1 MIYGDSY
8 IKSMVIILKIYSG
21 CIPCLLARVHYEAEL
36 STDDTELQH
45 KAIQAGVQWLCREY
59 YHNAPLTSISTGVH
73 RSAYD
78 VLGSDPYI
86 TKKKMSN
93 EIALKFLPAV
103 QKIVESDSEGAFRR
117 SIIASII
124 GNSFDFGVLGFEPE
138 ERFEDYFMEVFEKG
152 LEVDEIDDMVCLLDE
167 VLYIVDNC
175 GEIVFDGLV
184 LDQIKR
190 LGGHT
195 TLVVKGAPI
204 LTDATLEDA
213 NDTGV
218 SWKADRVLT
227 TGSNAVGVNMDEVP
241 FDLVEALHSSSLIIS
256 KGMANYEALS
266 EYDFKPIAY
275 LLRAKCEPIAKS
287 LGVKKGWNV
296 AKLCL

>member
-1 MIYGDSY
+1 
-8 IKSMVIILKIYSG
+8 LF
-21 CIPCLLARVHYEAEL
+21 ARVQYEAEL
-36 STDDTELQH
+36 STDNTELQH
-45 KAIQAGVQWLCREY
+45 KAIKAGVQWLGREY
-59 YHNAPLTSISTGVH
+59 RHNAPLTYISTGVH
-73 RSAYD
+73 RRAYE
-78 VLGSDPYI
+78 VLGGDPYI
-86 TKKKMSN
+86 EKKKMSN
-93 EIALKFLPAV
+93 EIALKLLPTV
-103 QKIVESDSEGAFRR
+103 KQIVDSDSKKAFRR
-117 SIIASII
+117 SVIASII

-152 LEVDEIDDMVCLLDE
+152 LEIDDIDDMVCLLEE
-167 VLYIVDNC
+167 VLYLTDNC

-184 LDQIKR
+184 LEQIKR
-190 LGGHT
+190 LGGRT
-195 TLVVKGAPI
+195 TLVLKGMPI

-218 SWKADRVLT
+218 SGKADRVLT
-227 TGSNAVGVNMDEVP
+227 TGSNAVGVNLDEAP
-241 FDLVEALHSSSLIIS
+241 YELVEALHSSSLIIS
-256 KGMANYEALS
+256 KGMANYESMS

>member
-1 MIYGDSY
+1 M
-8 IKSMVIILKIYSG
+8 KIYPE

-36 STDDTELQH
+36 STDDMELQH
-45 KAIQAGVQWLCREY
+45 KAIQAGVQWLYGEY
-59 YHNAPLTSISTGVH
+59 RHNAPLTYISTGVH
-73 RSAYD
+73 RRAYG
-78 VLGSDPYI
+78 VLGDDPYI
-86 TKKKMSN
+86 AKKKMSN
-93 EIALKFLPAV
+93 EIALKFLPAIR
-103 QKIVESDSEGAFRR
+103 KIVESDSEGAFRR
-117 SIIASII
+117 SIIASVI

-138 ERFEDYFMEVFEKG
+138 ERFEDYFRQVFEKG
-152 LEVDEIDDMVCLLDE
+152 LDVDDIDNMVCLLDE
-167 VLYIVDNC
+167 VLYLADNC

-227 TGSNAVGVNMDEVP
+227 TGSNAVGVNMDEAP
-241 FDLVEALHSSSLIIS
+241 HDLVEALHSSSLIIS
-256 KGMANYEALS
+256 KGMANYESLS

>member
-1 MIYGDSY
+1 
-8 IKSMVIILKIYSG
+8 MVIILKIYPG

-36 STDDTELQH
+36 STDDMELQH

-73 RSAYD
+73 RRAYD
-78 VLGSDPYI
+78 ILGDDPYI
-86 TKKKMSN
+86 AKKKMSN

-103 QKIVESDSEGAFRR
+103 QKIVESDSESAFRR

-152 LEVDEIDDMVCLLDE
+152 LEVDDIDDMVCLLDE
-167 VLYIVDNC
+167 VLYIADNC

-213 NDTGV
+213 NDTEV
-218 SWKADRVLT
+218 SRKADRVLT

-241 FDLVEALHSSSLIIS
+241 YDLVEALHSSSLIIS
-256 KGMANYEALS
+256 KGMANYESLS
-266 EYDFKPIAY
+266 EYSFNPIAY

>member
-1 MIYGDSY
+1 MF
-8 IKSMVIILKIYSG
+8 
-21 CIPCLLARVHYEAEL
+21 ARVQYEAEL
-36 STDDTELQH
+36 STDNAELQH
-45 KAIQAGVQWLCREY
+45 KAIKAGVQWLGREY
-59 YHNAPLTSISTGVH
+59 RHNAPLTYISTGVH
-73 RSAYD
+73 RRAYE
-78 VLGSDPYI
+78 VLGGDPYI
-86 TKKKMSN
+86 EKKKMSN
-93 EIALKFLPAV
+93 EIALKLLPTV
-103 QKIVESDSEGAFRR
+103 KQIVDSDSKKAFRR
-117 SIIASII
+117 SVIASII

-152 LEVDEIDDMVCLLDE
+152 LEIDDIDDMVCLLEE
-167 VLYIVDNC
+167 VLYLTDNC

-190 LGGHT
+190 LGGRT
-195 TLVVKGAPI
+195 TLVVKGMPI

-213 NDTGV
+213 NETGV
-218 SWKADRVLT
+218 IGKADRVLT
-227 TGSNAVGVNMDEVP
+227 TGSNAVGVNLDEAP
-241 FDLVEALHSSSLIIS
+241 YELVEALHSSSLIIS
-256 KGMANYEALS
+256 KGMANYESMS